1 MPNHK
6 TLTYSKLHKAIF
18 NAGAAA
24 SLPATPDGT
33 GDIYWAP
40 DDNTI
45 YIADFAGTAWLDYD
59 ISGAGGGTV
68 TSLDDVLD
76 VNAPTPTSDQ
86 ILYWDTGASKW
97 QAKTLPNFLTDFKL
111 ANLVDVTISSAAKG
125 NIIAKTT
132 TNFVNLAVGSNGQV
146 LQADSAQTT
155 GIKWTT
161 LDLVDTV
168 ASYANFTNQG
178 SDPGSTPPSGKTWM
192 YIKSNDLYLKTSA
205 GTIIGPYIT
214 SASTGALDDLSD
226 VVITTA
232 AKGDIVGKSST
243 DWVNV
248 PVGTNGKVLTANSSA
263 TAGFDW
269 QTIAS
274 PAADFELSV
283 WLGMV

>member
-6 TLTYSKLHKAIF
+6 TLAFSKLHKAIF
-18 NAGAAA
+18 NAGDIAD
-24 SLPATPDGT
+24 LPVTPDGK
-33 GDIYWAP
+33 GDIYWDP
-40 DDNTI
+40 DNNTI
-45 YIADFAGTAWLDYD
+45 YVADFAGTAWLDYD
-59 ISGAGGGTV
+59 LSGTGGIV
-68 TSLDDVLD
+68 TSLDDVGD
-76 VNAPTPTSDQ
+76 VDAPTPTADQ
-86 ILYWDTGASKW
+86 IMYWDSGTSKW
-97 QAKTLPNFLTDFKL
+97 KAKTLPNFLTDFKL
-111 ANLVDVTISSAAKG
+111 ANLVDVTLTSAAKG
-125 NIIAKTT
+125 DVVVRTSS
-132 TNFVNLAVGSNGQV
+132 NFVNLSVGTNGQV
-146 LQADSAQTT
+146 FQADSVQTT
-155 GIKWTT
+155 GTKWTT
-161 LDLVDTV
+161 LDLVDTI
-168 ASYANFTNQG
+168 ANYVNFVNQG

-192 YIKSNDLYLKTSA
+192 YIKSNDLYVKTSA

-232 AKGDIVGKSST
+232 AKGDVVGKSST
-243 DWVNV
+243 NWVNV

>member
-6 TLTYSKLHKAIF
+6 NLVYSKLHKAIF
-18 NAGAAA
+18 SSGDAVD
-24 SLPATPDGT
+24 LPADPDGA

-45 YIADFAGTAWLDYD
+45 YIADFAGTAWLNYD
-59 ISGAGGGTV
+59 LSGGGATV

-76 VNAPTPTSDQ
+76 VNAPAPTSDQ

-111 ANLVDVTISSAAKG
+111 ANLVDVTISGAAKG
-125 NIIAKTT
+125 NIIVRTSS
-132 TNFVNLAVGSNGQV
+132 NFVNLGVGSNGQV
-146 LQADSAQTT
+146 FQADSAQTT
-155 GIKWTT
+155 GTKWTT

-168 ASYANFTNQG
+168 ANYVNFVNQG
-178 SDPGSTPPSGKTWM
+178 SDPGSTPPSGKAWM
-192 YIKSNDLYLKTSA
+192 YIKSNDLYIKTSG
-205 GTIIGPYIT
+205 GTILGPYIT

-226 VVITTA
+226 VVITSA
-232 AKGDIVGKSST
+232 AKGDVVGKSST
-243 DWVNV
+243 NWVNV
-248 PVGTNGKVLTANSSA
+248 PVGSNGEVLTANSSA

-269 QTIAS
+269 QPIAS